1 MSDDR
6 SDGFMMIGLH
16 KLASVN
22 GEGLVPELYALISE
36 RGNRGHGANVIAFPQ
51 EASRSPGDVP
61 ASVFGRDAAT
71 GRNVVAFAAL
81 SGKTSGRSR
90 KA

>member
-6 SDGFMMIGLH
+6 SDGFTMIGLH
-16 KLASVN
+16 TLATTN
-22 GEGLVPELYALISE
+22 GEGLVPELYALIS
-36 RGNRGHGANVIAFPQ
+36 RTNDAPRSLNVIVFPR
-51 EASRSPGDVP
+51 EAARAPGDVP
-61 ASVFGRDAAT
+61 AVTFGRDAAT

-81 SGKTSGRSR
+81 PGKTSGRFR

>member
-6 SDGFMMIGLH
+6 PDGLTMIGLH

-22 GEGLVPELYALISE
+22 GEGLVPELYALMSQ
-36 RGNRGHGANVIAFPQ
+36 RDTVPYSLNVIAFPRQ
-51 EASRSPGDVP
+51 AARPPGDVP
-61 ASVFGRDAAT
+61 AVAFGRDAAT

-81 SGKTSGRSR
+81 PGKTSGRSR